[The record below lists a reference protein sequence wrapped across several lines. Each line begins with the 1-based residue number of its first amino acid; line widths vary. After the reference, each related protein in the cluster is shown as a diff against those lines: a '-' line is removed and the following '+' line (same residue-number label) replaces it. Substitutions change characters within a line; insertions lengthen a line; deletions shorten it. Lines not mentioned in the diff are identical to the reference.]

1 MRYESMITMENS
13 FLYIFPIILSCISSL
28 TYSDSIA
35 PPGPYSIPVDGAL
48 FVMLTGRCEKL
59 TEVHGGLTK
68 HESQVLREQIN
79 ARLKEEKNKITSMP
93 ILNSCEH
100 LNGRVSHRANDHEL
114 WKLSIET
121 FKWKPK
127 ASLSNDAGDLYPESG
142 LYPVDGSVVP
152 IWTVNWHAR
161 NVLLSKDGRYLIRLG
176 PWASNYDDLA
186 VAFYDNGVLI
196 RAYAIKDLVRDPEK
210 LPRSVSHF
218 QWDYEM
224 QFDEDKNILHL
235 STYGNEI
242 YELDVTTG
250 LLMNISYKTLP
261 VFTVDAVNQ
270 SGKHYTLSDF
280 QSTIGSYVSLNNG
293 ALGES
298 PRQYIFGWET
308 IEPHRGDGKSTI
320 REYRIPFSDIARLT
334 RTDDSNNDALFWRIR
349 FRSGDEQVI
358 QVYESC
364 HPMCRFTG
372 KTSSGETVEL
382 QFQDINLVV
391 FR

>member
-1 MRYESMITMENS
+1 MRYESMITMGKS
-13 FLYIFPIILSCISSL
+13 FLYIFVIILSCISSL

-48 FVMLTGRCEKL
+48 FVMLTGHCEKL

-68 HESQVLREQIN
+68 HESQVLREQID
-79 ARLKEEKNKITSMP
+79 ARLKEENNKITSMP
-93 ILNSCEH
+93 MHNSCAY
-100 LNGRVSHRANDHEL
+100 LNGRVSHWAYDHEL

-127 ASLSNDAGDLYPESG
+127 AWLSNDAGELYPESG

-152 IWTVNWHAR
+152 IWTVNWHAD

-186 VAFYDNGVLI
+186 VAFYDNGVLLH
-196 RAYAIKDLVRDPEK
+196 AYAIKDLVREPEI

-298 PRQYIFGWET
+298 PRQHIFGWET
-308 IEPHRGDGKSTI
+308 IEPDRGDGKSAI
-320 REYRIPFSDIARLT
+320 REFRLPFSNIDRIT
-334 RTDDSNNDALFWRIR
+334 RTDDSNNDALYWRIR
-349 FRSGDEQVI
+349 FRSGDEHVI
-358 QVYESC
+358 QVWELGDPTY
-364 HPMCRFTG
+364 RFTG
-372 KTSSGETVEL
+372 KTSSGETVDL
-382 QFQDINLVV
+382 SAQDINLVV
-391 FR
+391 YR